1 MLAISTDPSTE
12 SALFATKYGIPFPL
26 LSDEDGTV
34 SKQYVG
40 VNYDDTTIP
49 GIVIIRKD
57 GAIVY
62 RQVASTKDDRLSSAQ
77 LLATIDRTLGTT
89 GAAAVH
95 GYAVYERT
103 QIHVDG
109 GGGVKHERDGGT
121 GGTAMLSAGL
131 LFPLGRSLLVGP
143 WFESTIHA
151 QNLEVAVVGRI
162 PLLHDTG
169 AIHITTSVGYSTLG
183 DWTAA
188 MRVGP
193 WIALTPTW
201 ALHLDLG
208 GELRGLSDRSVF
220 GTFGV
225 TYLLG
230 PR

>member
-1 MLAISTDPSTE
+1 M
-12 SALFATKYGIPFPL
+12 
-26 LSDEDGTV
+26 

-62 RQVASTKDDRLSSAQ
+62 RQVASTKDDRLSSEQ
-77 LLATIDRTLGTT
+77 LLATIDRTLGTS
-89 GAAAVH
+89 GAAVTH

-103 QIHVDG
+103 QIHVDVG
-109 GGGVKHERDGGT
+109 GGAQHRRDADDGG
-121 GGTAMLSAGL
+121 AFNANAAV
-131 LFPLGRSLLVGP
+131 LFPLGRTLLVGP
-143 WFESTIHA
+143 WFENIHPA
-151 QNLEVAVVGRI
+151 SLSANLAVVGRI

-169 AIHITTSVGYSTLG
+169 AIHITTTMGWNTHSTWDVGL
-183 DWTAA
+183 
-188 MRVGP
+188 RIGP

-208 GELRGLSDRSVF
+208 GTLGGFDERALF
-220 GTFGV
+220 ATFGV

>member
-1 MLAISTDPSTE
+1 MLAISTDPPDQ
-12 SALFATKYGIPFPL
+12 SALFAAKYGIEYPL
-26 LSDEDGTV
+26 LSDADGAV

-49 GIVIIRKD
+49 GIVIVRRD

-62 RQVASTKDDRLSSAQ
+62 RQVASTKDDRLTSEE

-89 GAAAVH
+89 GPAAAH

-109 GGGVKHERDGGT
+109 GGGVRHERDDGT
-121 GGTAMLSAGL
+121 GGTAMFSAGV
-131 LFPLGRSLLVGP
+131 LFPLARPLLVGP
-143 WFESTIHA
+143 WVESSIRSLGA
-151 QNLEVAVVGRI
+151 NLAVVGRI

-169 AIHITTSVGYSTLG
+169 AIHITATAGYDTSSNWDVGL
-183 DWTAA
+183 
-188 MRVGP
+188 RVGP
-193 WIALTPTW
+193 WIALSPKW

-208 GELRGLSDRSVF
+208 GTLRGLSERAVF
-220 GTFGV
+220 GTFGL

-230 PR
+230 PH